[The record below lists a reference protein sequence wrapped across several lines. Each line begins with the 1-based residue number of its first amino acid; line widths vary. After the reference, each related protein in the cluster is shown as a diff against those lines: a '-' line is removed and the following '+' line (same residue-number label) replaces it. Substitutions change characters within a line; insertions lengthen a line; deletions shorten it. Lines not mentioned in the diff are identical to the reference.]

1 MKDLKYTQAGD
12 VLIPYIQLMATEAKP
27 LGKYRR
33 MRRDYLQEHNTLLYN
48 HLVLTEQLFPH
59 LCEIQ
64 QTASER
70 MECMMAGLL
79 EMYPVPDKRRNQ
91 LAWVQHMNI
100 LRAQAEEAILEEL
113 IYN

>member
-1 MKDLKYTQAGD
+1 MRDLEYTQAGD
-12 VLIPYIQLMATEAKP
+12 VLLPNIQLTSTEGKP
-27 LGKYRR
+27 LGKYGR
-33 MRRDYLQEHNTLLYN
+33 MRRDYLREHKSLLYN

-70 MECMMAGLL
+70 MERMVAGLL
-79 EMYPVPDKRRNQ
+79 EKYPAPDKRQSQ
-91 LAWVQHMNI
+91 LAWVQHMNM
-100 LRAQAEEAILEEL
+100 LQAQAEEVILEEL